1 VQRHPHIGHGC
12 DPIPDVASSTVHHRR
27 LSDAQTEQLLDD
39 LRALLGADRVLTGN
53 DIREQHAVDESF
65 HPAAAPDAVVY
76 PASTEE
82 AAAIV
87 GVCARHRAPIVPFG
101 AGTSLEGHV
110 QALHGGVS
118 VDMRE
123 MNRVVRLSIE
133 DLDVTVQA
141 GVTRKQLDAALR
153 PEGVFFPVDP
163 GADATIGG
171 MVSTG
176 ASGTTTVRYGAMR
189 ENVLSLTVISA
200 DGEVVR
206 TRSRARKSSAGYD
219 LTRLFI
225 GAEGTLGL
233 ICEATL
239 RVRPTPEAMSAA
251 VCGFPSLRDAI
262 DCVVAVSQHGIPV
275 ARIELLDEMLIEA
288 IDRYSNMDHPVAPT
302 LFLEFHGTPDE
313 VAAQAAETE
322 EIASEHGGRGF
333 RWATDEAE
341 RRRMWEAR
349 HSAYEATR
357 ALRPG
362 TAALTTDACVPV
374 SGLADVVLQTRAD
387 LDEHG
392 LTGSIL
398 GHVGDGNFH
407 VTLLIDADD
416 PADVERGMRFHDRVV
431 RRALEHGGTCTG
443 EHGVGYGKAGY
454 LELEHGPKAVQ
465 MMRAIK
471 HALDP
476 DDIFNPG
483 KVVDAAPGAHDSQ
496 PA

>member
-1 VQRHPHIGHGC
+1 VTAVTSEQR
-12 DPIPDVASSTVHHRR
+12 RR
-27 LSDAQTEQLLDD
+27 LSEAETARLLDD
-39 LRALLGADRVLTGN
+39 VRSLLGADRVLTGR
-53 DIREQHAVDESF
+53 DVREQHGVDESF
-65 HPAAAPDAVVY
+65 HPAAPPDAVVY
-76 PASTEE
+76 PTSTEE

-87 GVCARHRAPIVPFG
+87 GVCARHRAPLVPFG

-110 QALHGGVS
+110 AALQGGVS

-123 MNRVVRLSIE
+123 MNRILRLSVE
-133 DLDVTVQA
+133 DLDVSVQA
-141 GVTRKQLDAALR
+141 GVTRKQLDEALR

-163 GADATIGG
+163 GADATLGG

-189 ENVLSLTVISA
+189 ENVLSLVVVTA
-200 DGEVVR
+200 DGQVVR

-225 GAEGTLGL
+225 GAEGTLCL
-233 ICEATL
+233 VCEVTL

-251 VCGFPSLRDAI
+251 VCAFPTLRDAV
-262 DCVVAVSQHGIPV
+262 DCVLAVSQHAIPV

-288 IDRYSNMDHPVAPT
+288 INRHNASDHAVAPT
-302 LFLEFHGTPDE
+302 LFLEFHGTADE
-313 VAAQAAETE
+313 VAAQARETE
-322 EIASEHGGRGF
+322 QLTVEHGAEGF
-333 RWATDEAE
+333 AWATDEAQ
-341 RRRMWEAR
+341 RRRMWDAR
-349 HSAYEATR
+349 HRAYDATR

-362 TAALTTDACVPV
+362 TSALTTDVCVPV
-374 SGLADVVLQTRAD
+374 SRLADTIIRTRAD

-407 VTLLIDADD
+407 VTLLVDRDD
-416 PADVERGMRFHDRVV
+416 PADVARGMQFHDRLV
-431 RRALEHGGTCTG
+431 RGALDDGGTCTG

-454 LELEHGPKAVQ
+454 LELEHGAAGVRL
-465 MMRAIK
+465 MRAIK

-476 DDIFNPG
+476 DNIFNPG
-483 KVVDAAPGAHDSQ
+483 KVAAAAVLADD
-496 PA
+496 

>member
-1 VQRHPHIGHGC
+1 MVTDSSVQ
-12 DPIPDVASSTVHHRR
+12 HRR
-27 LSDAQTEQLLDD
+27 LSETQTELLLDD
-39 LRALLGADRVLTGN
+39 LRTLLGADRVLTGH
-53 DIREQHAVDESF
+53 DVREQHGADESF
-65 HPAAAPDAVVY
+65 HPVAAPDAVVY

-110 QALHGGVS
+110 QALQGGLS

-123 MNRVVRLSIE
+123 MNRILRLSIE

-141 GVTRKQLDAALR
+141 GVTRRQLDAALR

-163 GADATIGG
+163 GADATLGG

-189 ENVLSLTVISA
+189 ENVLSLVVVTA
-200 DGEVVR
+200 AGEVVR

-225 GAEGTLGL
+225 GAEGTLG
-233 ICEATL
+233 IVCEVTL

-251 VCGFPSLRDAI
+251 VVGFPSLRDAV
-262 DCVVAVSQHGIPV
+262 DCVVAVSQHSIPV

-288 IDRYSNMDHPVAPT
+288 INRYADMDHPVVPT

-313 VAAQAAETE
+313 VRAQAAETE
-322 EIASEHGGRGF
+322 EIASEHGGQGF
-333 RWATDEAE
+333 RWATDESE
-341 RRRMWEAR
+341 RRRLWDAR
-349 HSAYEATR
+349 HASYDATR

-374 SGLADVVLQTRAD
+374 SGLADIVLQTRTD

-392 LTGSIL
+392 LTASIL

-416 PADVERGMRFHDRVV
+416 PADIERGMRFHDRLV
-431 RRALEHGGTCTG
+431 RRALDHGGTCTG
-443 EHGVGYGKAGY
+443 EHGIGYGKAAY
-454 LELEHGPKAVQ
+454 LELEHGPAAVQ

-483 KVVDAAPGAHDSQ
+483 KIASAASQ
-496 PA
+496 PT